1 MEYYSAPFG
10 RPRTLSP
17 EKLDR
22 ARRLLREAPRP
33 LLLHCASADR
43 VGAVWLAWRVMDTG
57 ATWDQAM
64 KEARTVGLRTDGYI
78 RAVKAYADK

>member
-10 RPRTLSP
+10 RPHTLSP

-57 ATWDQAM
+57 ATWAQAM